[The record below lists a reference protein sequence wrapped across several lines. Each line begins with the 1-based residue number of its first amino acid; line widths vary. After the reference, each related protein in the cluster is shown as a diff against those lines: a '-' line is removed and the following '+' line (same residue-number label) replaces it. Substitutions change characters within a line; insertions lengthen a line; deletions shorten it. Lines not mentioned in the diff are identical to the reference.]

1 MPSLLKKGFEL
12 SNSFVLN
19 TIVAVDELTDHDLI
33 YIYHHL
39 HVGSIVQLTASGTN
53 VKGNLR
59 YRVMYKNFVLGYVT
73 LSDTVRSIYENCSSI
88 ESEIVSLSKQ
98 KFLPINGIDIS
109 LQATKMRMVS

>member
-1 MPSLLKKGFEL
+1 MHSLFKKGFEI
-12 SNSFVLN
+12 SDSFKLN
-19 TIVAVDELTDHDLI
+19 TIVSVAELSDHDMI

-39 HVGSIVQLTASGTN
+39 KVGSVVQLAAAGTD

-59 YRVMYKNFVLGYVT
+59 YQVSYKKFVLGFVT
-73 LSDTVRSIYENCSSI
+73 LGETVRSIYENCETI
-88 ESEIVSLSKQ
+88 ESKIVGLQKQ